1 MTDELYA
8 IATIVASFGVEGW
21 CKLKLLTDT
30 ASRLKKLS
38 AVFVGRAPES
48 AMLMRVADV
57 KTGGNV
63 PLVKFEGIDDRDAS
77 DRMRGLVLFVEKK
90 DLAKPKKGRYFLH
103 ELIGAEV
110 VDQHGVRVGTIVD
123 VYKFIAPDYWVV
135 RTATHDVMIPAV
147 KEFVKSVDIA
157 AKKVVIEVIE
167 GLLDA

>member
-1 MTDELYA
+1 MTDDLFA
-8 IATIVASFGVEGW
+8 VATIVASFGVEGW
-21 CKLKLLTDT
+21 CKLQLLTDS
-30 ASRLKKLS
+30 AARLKKLS
-38 AVFVGRAPES
+38 AVFVGRTPES
-48 AMLMRVADV
+48 ALPMQVTEV

-77 DRMRGLVLFVEKK
+77 DRMRGSLLFVEKK
-90 DLAKPKKGRYFLH
+90 DRVKPKKGRYYLD
-103 ELIGAEV
+103 ELIGADV
-110 VDQHGVRVGTIVD
+110 VDQHGVAVGKIVD

-135 RTATHDVMIPAV
+135 RTATHDVMLPAV